1 MEVKRREQGVL
12 ELSINSRYIL
22 IEQARSRREINKLME
37 QVVFLDIA
45 KERRTV

>member
-12 ELSINSRYIL
+12 ELSINSRYIW